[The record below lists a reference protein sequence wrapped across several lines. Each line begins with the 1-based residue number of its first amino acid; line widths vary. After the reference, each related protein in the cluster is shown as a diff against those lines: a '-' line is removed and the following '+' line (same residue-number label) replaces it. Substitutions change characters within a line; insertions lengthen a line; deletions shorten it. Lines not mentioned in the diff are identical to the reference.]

1 MINTNEKEKK
11 KAAIIT
17 GASSGIGLEIGR
29 TLCRMGYEVY
39 GLGRNFDGIDTAGD
53 DLAAELEFDM
63 EEGED
68 KSFHS
73 IVCDVSDTGLLC
85 RMIKDIQKK
94 ADVHV
99 LVNNAGAAYYGL
111 HEELNAK
118 KIKEMVRTN
127 IEVPMILTQLLMR
140 ELKRTH
146 GYIINIS
153 SVTASQTNPHG
164 AAYGA
169 TKAALTSFSR
179 SIFEEARKYGVKV
192 TTIAPDMTQTN
203 LYRNADFS
211 TDDGEQRAYLLPG
224 EVAEAVEYVLD
235 RREGMVVSEMT
246 LRPQLH
252 RIKRKQ
258 PEEAR
263 PQRGQYGTWGRR
275 GGNPTGY

>member
-1 MINTNEKEKK
+1 
-11 KAAIIT
+11 
-17 GASSGIGLEIGR
+17 
-29 TLCRMGYEVY
+29 
-39 GLGRNFDGIDTAGD
+39 
-53 DLAAELEFDM
+53 
-63 EEGED
+63 
-68 KSFHS
+68 
-73 IVCDVSDTGLLC
+73 
-85 RMIKDIQKK
+85 
-94 ADVHV
+94 
-99 LVNNAGAAYYGL
+99 
-111 HEELNAK
+111 
-118 KIKEMVRTN
+118 
-127 IEVPMILTQLLMR
+127 MILTQLLMR

-263 PQRGQYGTWGRR
+263 PQRGQYGTWERR